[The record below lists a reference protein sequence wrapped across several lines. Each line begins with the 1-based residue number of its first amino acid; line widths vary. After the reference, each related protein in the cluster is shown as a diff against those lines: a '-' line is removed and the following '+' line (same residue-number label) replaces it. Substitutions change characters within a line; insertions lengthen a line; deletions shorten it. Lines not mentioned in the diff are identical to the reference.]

1 MESIRG
7 LGGGGGEGWT
17 DGGWIEKSGAPDVE
31 VGSETCLMA
40 FEIFKAAAL
49 RGSGQ
54 QDRRTPHLVAG
65 VGVDGARAFHRFGQ
79 AAADRAEGEGRDIA
93 LWS

>member
-1 MESIRG
+1 MAERLIAREAISWVEKLRNSEWHG
-7 LGGGGGEGWT
+7 LTSRSLRTKVNEGLNSL
-17 DGGWIEKSGAPDVE
+17 K
-31 VGSETCLMA
+31 
-40 FEIFKAAAL
+40 
-49 RGSGQ
+49 RR
-54 QDRRTPHLVAG
+54 QDRRTQHLVTG

>member
-1 MESIRG
+1 MESQRPRDLASLSRG
-7 LGGGGGEGWT
+7 NSVNHLGNA
-17 DGGWIEKSGAPDVE
+17 SNR
-31 VGSETCLMA
+31 
-40 FEIFKAAAL
+40 KAAA
-49 RGSGQ
+49 RP
-54 QDRRTPHLVAG
+54 PHSTLIAG